1 MTLYFRLLDGNLIRV
16 FNKNY
21 PITPYYNRKAVW
33 HTLSLS
39 HVMCFKFIHPPWAVK
54 KVWGIPIWYVIK
66 KWNDDLSLSLISL
79 FKFLV
84 GWSSTMSV
92 FAFATQIWWTDTG
105 SCRQHRAML
114 TAHQLEEKLFSLVW
128 YGFIVQPTHVLVK
141 KGRIYND

>member
-1 MTLYFRLLDGNLIRV
+1 MGILLHSISDFWMVISLAFSI
-16 FNKNY
+16 KTTPSH
-21 PITPYYNRKAVW
+21 PITIGKQFY
-33 HTLSLS
+33 TLSLS

-66 KWNDDLSLSLISL
+66 KWNDDLSLSLIFL

-114 TAHQLEEKLFSLVW
+114 TAHQLGRKAFFTCMVW
-128 YGFIVQPTHVLVK
+128 LHCSAHSCSS
-141 KGRIYND
+141 